1 MSDLIGNLVSTLGV
15 SPAQAEGTAGT
26 VLGLIQQHAPAG
38 ALDSVVQKEPAAQGW
53 IDRAAPAL
61 TNQGGGG
68 LGGLGGLAGSLL
80 GGGGLG
86 GLGSLGGLV
95 QGAAAIQVVTSQL
108 EKLGIPS
115 SVTAQAIPLVLS
127 FVQSKLGT
135 QSFSALTSKVPFLQE
150 LAQHQQSS
158 SGGGLAGALGKLF

>member
-68 LGGLGGLAGSLL
+68 LGGLAGSLL

-127 FVQSKLGT
+127 FVQSKLGN

>member
-38 ALDSVVQKEPAAQGW
+38 ALDTVVQKEPAAQGW

-61 TNQGGGG
+61 TSQGG
-68 LGGLGGLAGSLL
+68 GGLGGLAGSLL

-127 FVQSKLGT
+127 FVQSKLGN

>member
-38 ALDSVVQKEPAAQGW
+38 SLDSVMQKEPAAQGW
-53 IDRAAPAL
+53 MDRAAPAL
-61 TNQGGGG
+61 TNQS
-68 LGGLGGLAGSLL
+68 GGLGGLAGSLL

-95 QGAAAIQVVTSQL
+95 QGAAAIQVVTTQL

-115 SVTAQAIPLVLS
+115 SVTAQAIPIVLS
-127 FVQSKLGT
+127 FLQSKLGN

-150 LAQHQQSS
+150 LAQHQQSPV
-158 SGGGLAGALGKLF
+158 GGGLAGALGKLF